1 MKFRNDPPRQI
12 VLTSIL
18 SKTLTYRYRNV
29 NEKKKK
35 KGGTCV
41 NLSFQSF
48 LANTLSKFRKCT
60 ESGKRQKRACYWA
73 LLKG

>member
-29 NEKKKK
+29 NEKKEK
-35 KGGTCV
+35 KGERV
-41 NLSFQSF
+41 
-48 LANTLSKFRKCT
+48 
-60 ESGKRQKRACYWA
+60 
-73 LLKG
+73 

>member
-35 KGGTCV
+35 KRGTCV
-41 NLSFQSF
+41 NLSFHRFWQ
-48 LANTLSKFRKCT
+48 TPFRNF
-60 ESGKRQKRACYWA
+60 ESVQKAVNVK
-73 LLKG
+73 KGRVIGPC